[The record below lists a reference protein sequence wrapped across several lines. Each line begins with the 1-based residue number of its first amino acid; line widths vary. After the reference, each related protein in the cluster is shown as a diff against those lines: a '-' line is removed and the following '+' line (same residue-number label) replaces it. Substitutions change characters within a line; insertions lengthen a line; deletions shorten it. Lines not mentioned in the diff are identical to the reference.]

1 MLAVKVE
8 GLADVSEAQVRAGF
22 AELEAEIVQVHQLG
36 PDFVLHLASQDAKD
50 AFLMRDG
57 EEVLER
63 TVTITEYTGPLMTTP
78 TPGVSDLRAACQQVV
93 LPARRHLDE
102 SDPFHWVFNWQVSGP
117 VLALALFVMTLGSL
131 FSG

>member
-36 PDFVLHLASQDAKD
+36 PDFVLRLASQDAKD

-78 TPGVSDLRAACQQVV
+78 TPGVSDLRAACPTSCLTSRGQ
-93 LPARRHLDE
+93 P
-102 SDPFHWVFNWQVSGP
+102 
-117 VLALALFVMTLGSL
+117 
-131 FSG
+131 